1 MEELDKPKRN
11 KPCENCRK
19 HRRKCNSD
27 DTNSKCERCQR
38 INAECVFKFTEK
50 PPKLKQ
56 IVSTARQ
63 NELLNVIGAL
73 EQQTEELRLQLLQL
87 KKEFH
92 CSVCEGPDCKHK
104 PWRLTISRGQKG
116 IQVETTVKSLS
127 DLETFVNEGLSFFR
141 AAGTPIPTISDR
153 GGRRMMDV
161 TYPLM
166 NIERVF
172 KTLFLSMSR
181 ERAGSP
187 LIPTN
192 HFYQQ
197 FHYFKLKMIQ
207 NYFSC
212 FGYLLPILPIPIY
225 LPKLCGELDSLL
237 ANAVAF
243 MAAYSPC
250 NHADLSG
257 FSYTRAQLAD
267 ACRIAARKKLQDD
280 LFEDEEPTPERCC
293 ALHLISLGNLFAFK
307 GKEARTSSS
316 LCWQMINQVKPIIPK
331 CHEDEVQEQIRTRV
345 FYIARYTE
353 FMFLKNQDTPTGY
366 AHTIAHVFLFPQ
378 PLPCELAD
386 QNIRESISCF
396 LFLIRIMSISRY
408 GADDE
413 SVLLGFFGGMLD
425 NISSASIQKLEE
437 VLLQFWEMLPSGLRI
452 GKGPFEYMDPKVIR
466 QCTLRPFALR
476 ANLVYYVYW
485 LNLQSKVMQSPQ
497 KVRLSAYIYRMDGER
512 ALMITS
518 ICADAATKIYALL
531 EDVAPCMFDM
541 QWLSTTLDVLHL
553 LSQSSDN
560 LIRETARANTIVLSK
575 IIQNQLQFGIYHK
588 NSSMLIKTHTSSSDQ
603 YGSNLRCCSTSSC
616 SNYSVGSS
624 NSSINSHVTD
634 SSCES
639 TFTEDT
645 NYNINIHSNSAYTAP
660 YYTHLKDLL
669 ETYLIDNKI
678 IKKL

>member
-1 MEELDKPKRN
+1 M
-11 KPCENCRK
+11 
-19 HRRKCNSD
+19 
-27 DTNSKCERCQR
+27 
-38 INAECVFKFTEK
+38 
-50 PPKLKQ
+50 
-56 IVSTARQ
+56 
-63 NELLNVIGAL
+63 G
-73 EQQTEELRLQLLQL
+73 
-87 KKEFH
+87 
-92 CSVCEGPDCKHK
+92 
-104 PWRLTISRGQKG
+104 
-116 IQVETTVKSLS
+116 
-127 DLETFVNEGLSFFR
+127 
-141 AAGTPIPTISDR
+141 
-153 GGRRMMDV
+153 
-161 TYPLM
+161 
-166 NIERVF
+166 
-172 KTLFLSMSR
+172 R

-212 FGYLLPILPIPIY
+212 FGYLLPMLPIPIY

-243 MAAYSPC
+243 MTAYSPC

-267 ACRIAARKKLQDD
+267 ACRRAARKKLQDD

-293 ALHLISLGNLFAFK
+293 ALHLIALGNLFAFK

-316 LCWQMINQVKPIIPK
+316 LCWQMINQVKPIKPK

-366 AHTIAHVFLFPQ
+366 AHTIAHIFLFPQ

-386 QNIRESISCF
+386 QHIRESISCF

-437 VLLQFWEMLPSGLRI
+437 VLLQFWEMLPPGLRI
-452 GKGPFEYMDPKVIR
+452 GKGPFEYMDPKVVR

-497 KVRLSAYIYRMDGER
+497 K
-512 ALMITS
+512 
-518 ICADAATKIYALL
+518 
-531 EDVAPCMFDM
+531 
-541 QWLSTTLDVLHL
+541 WLSTTLDVLHL

-575 IIQNQLQFGIYHK
+575 VIQNQLQFGIYHK

-624 NSSINSHVTD
+624 SSSINSHATD
-634 SSCES
+634 GSCES

-669 ETYLIDNKI
+669 ETYLIDNRI